1 MGAMVEQ
8 GSVEWLKLRA
18 GKITASRFCD
28 VIGTPGAREKYLHE
42 LAFERL
48 ADSPIHEVSS
58 PSLRWGTEI
67 EKFAREAYELRTGN
81 FVDRAGFVLHPVY
94 PFAGYS
100 SDGTVDADG
109 LIEIKSP
116 HDEAVHIRTWL
127 SGMPEDHKPQCQGG
141 LWVMGR
147 QWLDF
152 ISYDP
157 RMIAS
162 AKHRLYVQKIY
173 RDEIYIAKLAAAI
186 CEFNEEVNELVKLLE
201 ERAA

>member
-1 MGAMVEQ
+1 MDAFVEQ

-42 LAFERL
+42 IAFERL
-48 ADSPIHEVSS
+48 ADAPIHEVNS

-67 EKFAREAYELRTGN
+67 EKYAREAYELRTGD
-81 FVDRAGFVLHPVY
+81 FVERAGFITHAVHK
-94 PFAGYS
+94 FAGYS
-100 SDGTVDADG
+100 SDGTIDHDG

-127 SGMPEDHKPQCQGG
+127 SGMPKEHVPQCQGG
-141 LWVMGR
+141 LWVTGR

-157 RMIAS
+157 RMVAS
-162 AKHRLYVQKIY
+162 AKHRLYVQRIY
-173 RDEIYIAKLAAAI
+173 RDEIYISKLAAAI
-186 CEFNEEVNELVKLLE
+186 CEFNDEVEDLIKLLK